1 MTDVGRIFGDVLGGN
16 AFGDWSLRPEDG
28 RAFTE
33 AGIALYHA
41 PRTMAG
47 EDRFD
52 PSILLEVCDWIR
64 DREDCQF
71 IILGSGD
78 SDYQVLVDRA
88 RALECRIIRCAFR
101 QAVGREML
109 AAAPL
114 FPLEAELGIYLAEHG
129 DVEVQTRAPQENAA
143 SSGKRGVIRQRSGPR
158 RLHHGD
164 EPPRGP
170 HELRRLQRTLQ
181 PVDAGL
187 GHCLERVRM
196 PQSG

>member
-71 IILGSGD
+71 IILGPGD

-88 RALECRIIRCAFR
+88 RALECRMIRCAFR
-101 QAVGREML
+101 PFPRLGASPPAVSPPGRRNLQPFPAWGHHLLPFPRL
-109 AAAPL
+109 AA
-114 FPLEAELGIYLAEHG
+114 
-129 DVEVQTRAPQENAA
+129 
-143 SSGKRGVIRQRSGPR
+143 
-158 RLHHGD
+158 
-164 EPPRGP
+164 
-170 HELRRLQRTLQ
+170 
-181 PVDAGL
+181 
-187 GHCLERVRM
+187 
-196 PQSG
+196 